1 MKRIFL
7 PFATIIAVLLFSCNS
22 ETAKTTE
29 SPAATAA
36 FNLDSAKAAITAS
49 NASYGNCFAT
59 GDSAKMVSLY
69 TSDACIYPSNMPKMC
84 GSQAIN
90 AFFNGGYKMGIRNIK
105 LTTEEVMG
113 GKEGVIETGSYEL
126 MADKGVSLDKGKF
139 VVMWKEEN
147 GKWKMHRDIW
157 TTDIPAAAPAK

>member
-29 SPAATAA
+29 SPATTAA
-36 FNLDSAKAAITAS
+36 FNLDSAKVVIAAS

-69 TSDACIYPSNMPKMC
+69 TSDACIYPSNMSKKEKRVLRRK
-84 GSQAIN
+84 AE
-90 AFFNGGYKMGIRNIK
+90 AFAMTPHDRK
-105 LTTEEVMG
+105 
-113 GKEGVIETGSYEL
+113 
-126 MADKGVSLDKGKF
+126 
-139 VVMWKEEN
+139 
-147 GKWKMHRDIW
+147 HR
-157 TTDIPAAAPAK
+157 A

>member
-7 PFATIIAVLLFSCNS
+7 PLATIVAVLLFSCNS

-29 SPAATAA
+29 TAA
-36 FNLDSAKAAITAS
+36 APSFSLDSAKAAIAAS
-49 NASYGNCFAT
+49 NASFGSCFAN
-59 GDSAKMVSLY
+59 GDSVNFVSHY
-69 TSDACIYPSNMPKMC
+69 TSNACINPSNMARMC

-90 AFFNGGYKMGIRNIK
+90 AFFSGGYKMGIRNIK
-105 LTTEEVMG
+105 LSTDEVMG
-113 GKEGVIETGSYEL
+113 GKDGVIETGTYEL

-139 VVMWKEEN
+139 IVIWKEEN

-157 TTDIPAAAPAK
+157 NTDMPAAAPAK